1 MLLGWSVFQVVEKE
15 GMFYMYVCNVN
26 ASTCVIVYAAAF
38 CTYISTSMCYACIQ
52 AYMDVDAFMR
62 ANSFIHWF
70 IQEFIR
76 RPFNK
81 STQRLPSLATTVQIS
96 LKQPAERTFIIF
108 RQEADFQRESIP
120 GGGTNNGECTTLLS
134 CSCSTRYQYV
144 CKYECKCVQIWVQ
157 LFYH

>member
-1 MLLGWSVFQVVEKE
+1 MCNCICSCILHVHKHI
-15 GMFYMYVCNVN
+15 YVLCMHTGLHGCGCIH
-26 ASTCVIVYAAAF
+26 ASK
-38 CTYISTSMCYACIQ
+38 
-52 AYMDVDAFMR
+52 
-62 ANSFIHWF
+62 FIHSF

-134 CSCSTRYQYV
+134 CSFSTRCQYV
-144 CKYECKCVQIWVQ
+144 CKYECKCLQI
-157 LFYH
+157 